1 MRIRAFFL
9 SAMATAAAVGLVS
22 ASVVVVGAVND
33 YQNAGLAHRYADAYG
48 AVARVAERI
57 ASERGEMNAQLVS
70 DAQADGA
77 AKSRLDYRSSD
88 TREQTRQAVAVLE
101 TIDREPGRQVLETAR
116 QTAAKMDDLRATVAT
131 QAQRAK
137 ADRDA
142 ALMGSL
148 VSTTSKLIDGL
159 TQTLDVL
166 HRQISEVD
174 GKGSQLLVLA
184 RASID
189 MRVWAGQR
197 GVILSALYA
206 GHKAA
211 PRETQAQLAG
221 LTGRIDEN
229 WRQIRFLAEEVG
241 SSDLLATALQKTEA
255 DYFRNTASLYGP
267 VMLGVTGDAAYPED
281 FPAFRK
287 TQLEVLL
294 PATTF
299 PRDAAIAELLK
310 RTDTNQAAAAWR
322 VTWSLGLVLLTIG
335 ICAVLSVLFE
345 RRVLTPLAILTRVIV
360 RLSSGDRTADV
371 PSQNFSGEMSKLA
384 DEIGT
389 LCANARQAAAL
400 ADENAANQRDRE
412 RHTVEIEKVCSSFY
426 GESQE
431 LIADMSDSARQAVAQ
446 ARSTEAMA
454 ADVKSR
460 VSAAATSASQASS
473 GVGTVAAAAEEMAAS
488 INEITSQ
495 VSHVSEVASRAV
507 TEVDD
512 ASRRIVGLEEASSRI
527 GDILRL
533 ITDIAG
539 QTNLLAL
546 NATIEAA
553 RAGDA
558 GKGFAVVAGEVKAL
572 ANQTA
577 KATDEISGQIG
588 SIQKMTGD
596 AVHSIRNVGATIGQI
611 DEFASAVSAA
621 VQQQG
626 QTTKE
631 IAQSVQGAAENTH
644 EVSEAVA
651 HAADVMSRTEQAS
664 QDLVAHMD
672 TLGQRAESLTCG
684 LARFLGEVRTV

>member
-1 MRIRAFFL
+1 MRIRTFFL
-9 SAMATAAAVGLVS
+9 SAMAAAAAVGLVS

-33 YQNAGLAHRYADAYG
+33 YRNAGLAHRYADAYG

-57 ASERGEMNAQLVS
+57 ASERGEMNALLVT
-70 DAQADGA
+70 DAQADSA
-77 AKSRLDYRSSD
+77 AKGRLDYRSSD
-88 TREQTRQAVAVLE
+88 TREQTRQAVAALE
-101 TIDREPGRQVLETAR
+101 TIDSEPGRQVLETAR
-116 QTAAKMDDLRATVAT
+116 QTAAKMDELRASVTT

-137 ADRDA
+137 ADRDP
-142 ALMGSL
+142 ALTGGL
-148 VSTTSKLIDGL
+148 VPTTSKLIDGL
-159 TQTLDVL
+159 TQNLDLL

-174 GKGSQLLVLA
+174 GKGSQLLILA

-206 GHKAA
+206 GRKTA
-211 PRETQAQLAG
+211 PRETQGQLTG

-255 DYFRNTASLYGP
+255 DYFRNAVSLYGP
-267 VMLGVTGDAAYPED
+267 VMLGVTGEAAYPED
-281 FPAFRK
+281 FTAFRK

-294 PATTF
+294 PATTL

-310 RTDTNQAAAAWR
+310 RTDANQAAAAGHLA
-322 VTWSLGLVLLTIG
+322 WSLGLVLLTIG

-360 RLSSGDRTADV
+360 RLSSGDRDADV
-371 PSQNFSGEMSKLA
+371 PSQEFSGEMSKLA
-384 DEIGT
+384 GEIAT

-400 ADENAANQRDRE
+400 AEENAANQRDRE
-412 RHTVEIEKVCSSFY
+412 RHTVEIEKVCSGFY
-426 GESQE
+426 GESRD
-431 LIADMSDSARQAVAQ
+431 LIAGMSDSARQAVAQ
-446 ARSTEAMA
+446 ARSTEDMA

-473 GVGTVAAAAEEMAAS
+473 GVETVAAAAEEMAAS
-488 INEITSQ
+488 ISEITSQ
-495 VSHVSEVASRAV
+495 VSRVSEVASRAV
-507 TEVDD
+507 AEVDD
-512 ASRRIVGLEEASSRI
+512 ASRRIAGLEEATSRI

-572 ANQTA
+572 ATQTA

-588 SIQKMTGD
+588 AIQKMTGD
-596 AVHSIRNVGATIGQI
+596 SVHSIRNVGATIGQI

-631 IAQSVQGAAENTH
+631 IARSVQGAAENTR

-672 TLGQRAESLTCG
+672 TLGQRAESLTGG